1 MLTAGLNCVHGHWL
15 RSKTDKNG
23 VAGGSLEALR
33 GRGELGDFSSEVADD
48 QFMRRYMKNI
58 KTVKIDPP
66 TEEEM
71 LAARKRRA
79 GERAQEGGKADG
91 LEIPEDHPFAS
102 SERVAE
108 EDDELIK
115 ARMKIKRGMPLQDLD
130 GTRGYGDE

>member
-1 MLTAGLNCVHGHWL
+1 
-15 RSKTDKNG
+15 
-23 VAGGSLEALR
+23 
-33 GRGELGDFSSEVADD
+33 
-48 QFMRRYMKNI
+48 MKNI

-79 GERAQEGGKADG
+79 GERDVERAQEGGKADG

-102 SERVAE
+102 SERVAK